1 MSTIQEAVK
10 EEFIG
15 WGKEVRV
22 IGEEREG
29 CLIEV
34 VWRSGKKRS

>member
-1 MSTIQEAVK
+1 M
-10 EEFIG
+10 
-15 WGKEVRV
+15 EVRV

-34 VWRSGKKRS
+34 VWRRWKEKVLATAEKETVGKK